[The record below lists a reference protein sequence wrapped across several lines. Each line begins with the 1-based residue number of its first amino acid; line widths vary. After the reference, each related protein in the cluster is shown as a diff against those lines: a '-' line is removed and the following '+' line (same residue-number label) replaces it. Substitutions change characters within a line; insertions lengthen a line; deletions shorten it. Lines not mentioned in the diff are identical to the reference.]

1 MEGFHEPFFSTGTL
15 DYRMGVAEKHFPF
28 PIQACT
34 AMLDGMH
41 VRANAYEST
50 HQSEPIHTLAEF
62 HRETLLA
69 EDLCEVDAPAGIA
82 PNGIDLADR
91 HELRAAKVTD
101 LWLRR
106 IGEAEK
112 RAAKTV
118 QDLAAGKKLW
128 CLQCCLL
135 TYFQG
140 CMGQKCSPS
149 DVRT

>member
-1 MEGFHEPFFSTGTL
+1 MEL
-15 DYRMGVAEKHFPF
+15 AEKHFPF
-28 PIQACT
+28 PLQACT

-62 HRETLLA
+62 HRETLI
-69 EDLCEVDAPAGIA
+69 EEELCEIDAPSGIAPAGV
-82 PNGIDLADR
+82 DLATR

-106 IGEAEK
+106 IGEAER

-118 QDLAAGKKLW
+118 QDLAAGKKL
-128 CLQCCLL
+128 QCEQYCILI
-135 TYFQG
+135 YF
-140 CMGQKCSPS
+140 
-149 DVRT
+149 